1 MRNHLLLQKNRVQL
15 VLSHLQFTGSI
26 SKRAADVSLSSSS
39 CSVASSLSSSSPD
52 LIIGCPFGR
61 MRNSFVPAEAIP
73 HRLIRPF
80 QLKIPN
86 STTRLFQPNE
96 TIVLLTRNGS
106 KTSTLTR
113 ASTCLL
119 SSLPDCLSFPSF
131 AQSIFSSCA

>member
-1 MRNHLLLQKNRVQL
+1 MHSTKFICILHNLTLNRDVILYARKKMRNHLLLQKNRVQL
-15 VLSHLQFTGSI
+15 IPSHSQFTGSI

-73 HRLIRPF
+73 RRLIRPF

-96 TIVLLTRNGS
+96 TIVLLTRNG
-106 KTSTLTR
+106 
-113 ASTCLL
+113 
-119 SSLPDCLSFPSF
+119 
-131 AQSIFSSCA
+131 